1 MKYNIVYMLG
11 MGLTLVLALSS
22 CSNFLETEP
31 KDRITL
37 EKFWNEKGDVE
48 AIISGTYNK
57 IAEYQ
62 VVSRMMIGVSSALR
76 M

>member
-11 MGLTLVLALSS
+11 MGLTFMLALSS
-22 CSNFLETEP
+22 CSDFLETEP

-48 AIISGTYNK
+48 AIISGIYNK
-57 IAEYQ
+57 MAEYQ
-62 VVSRMMIGVSSALR
+62 VMR
-76 M
+76 